1 MAPDSRILMV
11 GQLGRPSPSFV
22 EKLVAAEP
30 YAQAGLTGT
39 GECDFYGPDGAL
51 VAEHVDTLTSI
62 IEDYEAEQ
70 ARVCATVPDCRT
82 DEGARAAYVD
92 RLETSPV
99 TGTT

>member
-1 MAPDSRILMV
+1 
-11 GQLGRPSPSFV
+11 
-22 EKLVAAEP
+22 
-30 YAQAGLTGT
+30 
-39 GECDFYGPDGAL
+39 

-62 IEDYEAEQ
+62 IDDYEAEQ

-82 DEGARAAYVD
+82 DERARAAYVD